1 MQRLGRAIEL
11 RKGAGMKGLIINNG
25 NPSAVTVEHDGK
37 VVKFETFAAACEYAD
52 TINDEKK
59 RMRVMKLLADMPL
72 DEVNFL

>member
-1 MQRLGRAIEL
+1 
-11 RKGAGMKGLIINNG
+11 MKGLIINNG

-52 TINDEKK
+52 KVRDAKPK
-59 RMRVMKLLADMPL
+59 MRVMKSQADKPL